1 MAYYYKNN
9 KEINALVDYTVVYY
23 KNSVFLLVIDCSL
36 WFIRHYRVNHILN
49 VTLTFKAYVSV
60 LHYFY
65 VILVSKCSPSKVLCF
80 KAWSLVWY
88 ITILNH
94 GFIGHLE
101 GDGGINLVFR
111 TSKICTSYKLFFSWW
126 IFPFQV
132 DMYLLPQAA
141 FPTGGLYFKN
151 KTWVKETKGMHVIIH
166 NNYIVGFE
174 KKIKRFRDYGL
185 WLVDDHAHESPLGTL
200 WWQNFL

>member
-9 KEINALVDYTVVYY
+9 KEINALVDYTVIYY

-111 TSKICTSYKLFFSWW
+111 TSKICTSYRINCSFHDEFFHFRLICTCCHRQHSPPADYISRTRHGWRKLKACMLSFTITIS
-126 IFPFQV
+126 
-132 DMYLLPQAA
+132 L
-141 FPTGGLYFKN
+141 GLRRK
-151 KTWVKETKGMHVIIH
+151 
-166 NNYIVGFE
+166 
-174 KKIKRFRDYGL
+174 
-185 WLVDDHAHESPLGTL
+185 
-200 WWQNFL
+200 